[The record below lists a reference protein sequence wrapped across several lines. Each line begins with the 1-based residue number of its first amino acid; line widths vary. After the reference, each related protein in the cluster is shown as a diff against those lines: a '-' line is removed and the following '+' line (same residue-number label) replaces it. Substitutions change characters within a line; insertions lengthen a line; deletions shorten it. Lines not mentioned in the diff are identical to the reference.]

1 MSLRF
6 NDEPLKKRDSSHD
19 DEIIKYEYKKRMKVL
34 STNKDGSVD
43 KYVEEGYWDEERSSW
58 SDFINSYDLGSVSQ
72 QVLSHLEKGTPLVT
86 AHTLPPAD
94 YTKLEKG
101 AEIKKEM
108 AVKGITIDQLVDA
121 ITSAMAEK
129 AKASEVVE
137 EGAK

>member
-1 MSLRF
+1 MSSRF
-6 NDEPLKKRDSSHD
+6 NDEPVKKRDSSHD
-19 DEIIKYEYKKRMKVL
+19 DEMIKYEYKQRMKVL

-43 KYVEEGYWDEERSSW
+43 KYVEEGYWQEEKSSW
-58 SDFINSYDLGSVSQ
+58 SDFINSYDLGSVQ
-72 QVLSHLEKGTPLVT
+72 EQVMSHIEKGTPLIT

-101 AEIKKEM
+101 AEIKREM
-108 AVKGITIDQLVDA
+108 SEKGISIDQLVDA